1 MTGAGRGAAR
11 DPRDERELGEI
22 AENGTCGG
30 AAALLPRM
38 TIPFLRPELPAAS
51 EYLPWLRQMDAAG
64 IYSNFG
70 PLARQLE
77 AAILAQDFGGEGAAV
92 TVANATLG
100 LMLAISALAR
110 RARGWALM
118 PSFTFA
124 ATPLA
129 AMWCGLRPY
138 FVDIRPADWTLEP
151 AALETA
157 LQRLGGEAAVV
168 VPCATFGSPLDL
180 APYARL
186 HREGVPVVVDA
197 APAMG
202 VRIQGRQLGAGF
214 PGAVVFSLHATKP
227 FGIGEGG
234 LVYTADPALA
244 ARIRADSN
252 FGFDSGRVAQTP
264 GLNAKLSEPAAAIG
278 LAVHRGF
285 AAQAQARH
293 ALAQAYRQHFF
304 ARGMEQ
310 RGWALQQP
318 QAEGPQFQ
326 PVLCPPGRS
335 NQAAVAALAAQGI
348 ECRTY
353 FSPACHQQPAFA
365 GAGGGPLPHT
375 EAIAARALSL
385 PFWQGLS
392 AAQLDQI
399 MAALDGFGGG

>member
-1 MTGAGRGAAR
+1 MEPAAEP
-11 DPRDERELGEI
+11 PRS
-22 AENGTCGG
+22 C
-30 AAALLPRM
+30 RM
-38 TIPFLRPELPAAS
+38 TIPFLRPVLPPAS

-77 AAILAQDFGGEGAAV
+77 ASILTEDFGGEGAVV

-100 LMLAISALAR
+100 LMLAISSVAR
-110 RARGWALM
+110 RAGGWALM

-138 FVDIRPADWTLEP
+138 FVEIRPTDWTLDP
-151 AALETA
+151 AALEAA
-157 LQRLGGEAAVV
+157 LSDLGNEAAVV
-168 VPCATFGSPLDL
+168 VPYATFGCPLDL

-197 APAMG
+197 APSLG
-202 VRIQGRQLGAGF
+202 VRQQGRQFGAGF

-252 FGFDSGRVAQTP
+252 FGFDASRVAHTT
-264 GLNAKLSEPAAAIG
+264 GLNAKLAEPAAAIG

-285 AAQAQARH
+285 AAQAEARRS
-293 ALAQAYRQHFF
+293 LAQAYRRHFL
-304 ARGMEQ
+304 ARGLEQ
-310 RGWALQQP
+310 RGWALQEP
-318 QAEGPQFQ
+318 YAECPQFQ

-335 NQAAVAALAAQGI
+335 NRAAVAALAAEGI

-365 GAGGGPLPHT
+365 AAGGGPLPRT

-385 PFWQGLS
+385 PFWQGLGE
-392 AAQLDQI
+392 AHLERI
-399 MAALDGFGGG
+399 LAALDHWSAL